1 MSQWYKENPHVN
13 MEGGTIVELIPVC
26 SDGEIRDPEKCK
38 YWGKGNVKNPFNPN
52 APIVLSGQMKVK
64 SLEEAI
70 KTFDDWI
77 KEKAIE
83 WVDEK
88 KREQVRKKL
97 DIPNQSKIIRL

>member
-1 MSQWYKENPHVN
+1 MSQWYRENPCVN
-13 MEGGTIVELIPVC
+13 MEGGTIVELIPI
-26 SDGEIRDPEKCK
+26 DKNEKTK

-52 APIVLSGQMKVK
+52 APIVLSGQIKVK